1 MRKVQVLFTVALVC
15 LCGSVAKA
23 AIPSTGVVGDG
34 IISLV
39 YDPRDGSL
47 ELDAAGK
54 QLTALEVKSAGNNMT
69 GQKPSQVNGLFDVFS
84 ASKLFVLK
92 PAPNQFGNQDFGTP
106 LPAGLSKD
114 ALAADLSVSGA
125 LFPSGGLGSVDLV
138 YVPEPSSMALFGLGL
153 LGLVRARRNK

>member
-15 LCGSVAKA
+15 LCGTVAKA
-23 AIPSTGVVGDG
+23 AVPATGVVGDD

-69 GQKPSQVNGLFDVFS
+69 GAKPAQVNGLFDVFS
-84 ASKLFVLK
+84 PAKLFVLK
-92 PAPNQFGNQDFGTP
+92 PSPNQFGNQDFGTP

-125 LFPSGGLGSVDLV
+125 LFPQGGLGSVDLV
-138 YVPEPSSMALFGLGL
+138 YVPEPSSLALFGLGL